1 MLGYLATDE
10 EKLIMENLYK
20 TRLHA
25 EYVQRYIDLIIMQLE
40 EATRVSDYKHCIQ
53 LLDDKEM
60 DKLSDYS
67 FYALKNVDDALSVLK
82 TIDRMDSEHGRRSK
96 TMESI

>member
-1 MLGYLATDE
+1 MLGYLATE
-10 EKLIMENLYK
+10 QEKLIMENLYK

-40 EATRVSDYKHCIQ
+40 EATCVSDHRHCIQ

-60 DKLSDYS
+60 ENLSSYS

-82 TIDRMDSEHGRRSK
+82 TIDRMGA
-96 TMESI
+96 